1 MMRDLIERFSY
12 RFHLWLREQR
22 GDFRGADGTRP
33 IAQIYRKD
41 ESIPQMV
48 IRHVGVLF
56 GGVIVLT
63 GIGRI
68 IDTFAPKAA
77 FAVFVVLVVLIPF
90 WIFAG
95 VAAAIGEWSAKKQQ
109 TADTLN
115 HLTNRSS

>member
-22 GDFRGADGTRP
+22 GDFRGADGTRA

-41 ESIPQMV
+41 EPIPQMV
-48 IRHVGVLF
+48 IRHIGVLF
-56 GGVIVLT
+56 GGIIVLT

-68 IDTFAPKAA
+68 IDIFAPKAA
-77 FAVFVVLVVLIPF
+77 FAVFIVLAILIPF
-90 WIFAG
+90 WVFAG
-95 VAAAIGEWSAKKQQ
+95 VAALIGEWSAKKQQ
-109 TADTLN
+109 ASDTPN